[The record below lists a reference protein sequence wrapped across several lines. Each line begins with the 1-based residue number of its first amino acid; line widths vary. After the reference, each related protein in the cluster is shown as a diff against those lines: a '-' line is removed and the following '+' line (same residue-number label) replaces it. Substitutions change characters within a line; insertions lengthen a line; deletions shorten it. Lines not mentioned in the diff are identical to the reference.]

1 MPQTNNEILLISRDA
16 LLQFSALSRNISD
29 ERIFP
34 FVALCQQLH
43 LAPILGEPLMEE
55 LQEEVASGEIT
66 PANKALLL
74 KIAPF
79 LANDTHYL
87 ALRSLAYHSD
97 EQGMTKHSSE
107 NSTPITE
114 KELGQYRLELM
125 GIVDECKKLLIEFLC
140 ECRDAYPLWKPD
152 SDVECLC
159 KKRENDH
166 DTTSLVY
173 FPRKA
178 KPKCGCGCKD

>member
-1 MPQTNNEILLISRDA
+1 MNNEILLISRDA

-34 FVALCQQLH
+34 FVGLAQELH
-43 LAPILGEPLMEE
+43 LKPILGIRLYQQ
-55 LQEEVASGEIT
+55 LQEEVASGEIK
-66 PANKALLL
+66 PQNRALLL

-125 GIVDECKKLLIEFLC
+125 GIVEECKKLLIDFLC
-140 ECRDAYPLWKPD
+140 DCREAYEWAP
-152 SDVECLC
+152 SEEIECLC
-159 KKRENDH
+159 KKRNVEHGTDG
-166 DTTSLVY
+166 LIY
-173 FPRKA
+173 FPK
-178 KPKCGCGCKD
+178 KKTDCGCGCG